1 TAKSVGSFDMKPVG
15 DRRRAY
21 FFIAL
26 FLAVACRAD
35 GVAPANSHLAQ
46 PGEPVVKV
54 RIGACAITGGFIHLY
69 TALDNRLFDKYGINA
84 EHIVVRG
91 GAVAMAGLASDEINF
106 LYCNADA
113 NIARLGAGEGGKT
126 L

>member
-1 TAKSVGSFDMKPVG
+1 MNGHMFGRGAHHVLTVGVFFDGTNMDVVLAIPYLAK
-15 DRRRAY
+15 A
-21 FFIAL
+21 
-26 FLAVACRAD
+26 
-35 GVAPANSHLAQ
+35 
-46 PGEPVVKV
+46 GEPVVKV

-69 TALDNRLFDKYGINA
+69 AALDNRLFDKYGINA

-113 NIARLGAGEGGKT
+113 TSCASAREVDAKLVASR
-126 L
+126 